1 LLNEIINGV
10 YLPHLVKTK
19 KQKGAFIAMDIVN
32 ELHIVLKLLVA
43 FVLGAFIGFDRER
56 DGKSAGVRTYAAVC
70 LGAALFTDIGEN
82 LNDMAAGSRIISNIV
97 SGVGFLGAGI
107 IFKNEK
113 TSMAEGLTTAATVW
127 CTAAVGVA
135 AGLSMFIIAV
145 VGAIG
150 IYCLLALPKFGF
162 YIRWKARVKANSKTV
177 TVAETDVRD

>member
-1 LLNEIINGV
+1 MALSE
-10 YLPHLVKTK
+10 
-19 KQKGAFIAMDIVN
+19 

-82 LNDMAAGSRIISNIV
+82 LGDLAAGSRIISNII

-113 TSMAEGLTTAATVW
+113 TNSAEGLTTAATVW
-127 CTAAVGVA
+127 CTAAIGVA
-135 AGLSMFIIAV
+135 VGLGMFIIAV
-145 VGAIG
+145 VGSVA

-162 YIRWKARVKANSKTV
+162 YIRWKKRVKQSRGQQNDI
-177 TVAETDVRD
+177 TD

>member
-1 LLNEIINGV
+1 
-10 YLPHLVKTK
+10 
-19 KQKGAFIAMDIVN
+19 MDIIN

-70 LGAALFTDIGEN
+70 LGSCLFTDIGEN
-82 LNDMAAGSRIISNIV
+82 LMDTAAGSRIISKIV

-113 TSMAEGLTTAATVW
+113 TSSAEGLTTAATVW

-135 AGLSMFIIAV
+135 VGLSMFIIAV
-145 VGAIG
+145 AGAVG
-150 IYCLLALPKFGF
+150 IYALLTLPKFGF
-162 YIRWKARVKANSKTV
+162 YIRWKKRIKASGRQSVDTP
-177 TVAETDVRD
+177 D

>member
-1 LLNEIINGV
+1 MSV
-10 YLPHLVKTK
+10 DT
-19 KQKGAFIAMDIVN
+19 FIAMDLVN

-82 LNDMAAGSRIISNIV
+82 LHDTAAGSRIISNII

-113 TSMAEGLTTAATVW
+113 TASAEGLTTAATVW
-127 CTAAVGVA
+127 CTAAIGVA

-162 YIRWKARVKANSKTV
+162 YLNWKKRVNAKARRAIEGDN
-177 TVAETDVRD
+177 D

>member
-1 LLNEIINGV
+1 V
-10 YLPHLVKTK
+10 HFTFVKTK
-19 KQKGAFIAMDIVN
+19 QYKRALIAMDLLN

-43 FVLGAFIGFDRER
+43 FFLGAFIGFDRER

-82 LNDMAAGSRIISNIV
+82 LNDIAAGSRIISNIV

-113 TSMAEGLTTAATVW
+113 TSTAEGLTTAATVW

-135 AGLSMFIIAV
+135 AGLSMFVIAV

-162 YIRWKARVKANSKTV
+162 YIRWKERVKANGKTA
-177 TVAETDVRD
+177 TAADTDVRD